1 MVSTRILEAFRN
13 TPHKIAE
20 NQHLRVTIS
29 LGMATHTP
37 ENPYAHV
44 DELLRH
50 ADEAV
55 YHSKIHGGNQST
67 FYHAMKTEQPA

>member
-1 MVSTRILEAFRN
+1 MVSERILAAFRN
-13 TPHKIAE
+13 TPHEIAE
-20 NQHLRVTIS
+20 NQKLPVTIS

-37 ENPYAHV
+37 ENPYTQV

-55 YHSKIHGGNQST
+55 YHSKIHGGNQCTS
-67 FYHAMKTEQPA
+67 YHAMKTEQPA